1 MIDNDKLVAGEYCGL
16 SPDNLV
22 KLGLSQLLLFEKKYK
37 GSKRQEISADIAAY
51 RWIIER
57 GHSARFI
64 EWKKNRIKEQSRDRG
79 PSDYL
84 EYRNAV
90 KLDR

>member
-1 MIDNDKLVAGEYCGL
+1 MIDNDKLVRGDYCGL
-16 SPDNLV
+16 SPENLV
-22 KLGLSQLLLFEKKYK
+22 KLGLSQLLLFQKSSGHNYK
-37 GSKRQEISADIAAY
+37 NISADIGAY

-64 EWKKNRIKEQSRDRG
+64 EWKKQKIKDGSKHRG

-84 EYRNAV
+84 TYWGI
-90 KLDR
+90 

>member
-1 MIDNDKLVAGEYCGL
+1 MIDNDKLISGDYSGL
-16 SPDNLV
+16 APVNLV

-51 RWIIER
+51 RWIIGA
-57 GHSARFI
+57 GHSSKFI
-64 EWKKNRIKEQSRDRG
+64 EWKKNRIKEKSKNRG

-84 EYRNAV
+84 EYWG
-90 KLDR
+90 K